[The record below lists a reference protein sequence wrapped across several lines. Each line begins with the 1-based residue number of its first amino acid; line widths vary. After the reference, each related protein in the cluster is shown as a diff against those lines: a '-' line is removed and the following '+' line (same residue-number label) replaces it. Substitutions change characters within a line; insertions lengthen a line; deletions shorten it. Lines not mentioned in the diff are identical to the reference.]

1 MLNVWETIMIKSQIK
16 CLLGCY
22 SSLYLTSSHFS
33 HLSGSWGSVYNTVQR
48 AGLIGSSGLSYEVL
62 IHEAMRMRVT
72 VTANK

>member
-1 MLNVWETIMIKSQIK
+1 MGNDNDKITNTMFVG
-16 CLLGCY
+16 LLFIFV
-22 SSLYLTSSHFS
+22 SDIFPL
-33 HLSGSWGSVYNTVQR
+33 LSGSWGSVYNTVQR